1 MLPENYSKN
10 SEIKK
15 MAQEN
20 YSTESLVQSQI
31 TLLRNAIAGLL
42 KPNDEYAL
50 LDFPDQPN
58 VGDSAIWVGEC
69 VLFNEFFGKKPRY
82 VCTIYDFDAEQFLK
96 AHPQGPIFLHGGGN
110 FGDVWPAFQE
120 FRERIMLLVP
130 GRQIIQ
136 LPQTIHFH
144 NQSSIDR
151 CAQQIK
157 QHGNFHLMV
166 RDQKSYT
173 LAKENFNCPVSF
185 LPDMAFGMGAL
196 QRPTKGTKKPFILL
210 RTDSEKASYT
220 TESLRKLPDS
230 VVEDWLDEPKL
241 FRKLLKLR
249 ILLTF
254 LGRGGFKKNPG
265 RYMLYDCLA
274 KGRLARGTSMLS
286 SGEVVLTDRLHAH
299 ILCTLMNV
307 PHVVLDNNY
316 GKVFS
321 YMDAWTG
328 KYQNVKRAKN
338 MEEAVD
344 QVLRTLGKGQP

>member
-1 MLPENYSKN
+1 
-10 SEIKK
+10 
-15 MAQEN
+15 MAQEK

-31 TLLRNAIAGLL
+31 ALLKNAIATLL
-42 KPNDEYAL
+42 NPNDEYAL

-69 VLFNEFFGKKPRY
+69 ALFNEFFGKKPRY
-82 VCTIYDFDAEQFLK
+82 VCTIYDFDPEQFLK
-96 AHPQGPIFLHGGGN
+96 EHPQGPILLHGGGN

-120 FRERIMLLVP
+120 FRERVMLLVP

-173 LAKENFNCPVSF
+173 LAKENFGCPVSF

-196 QRPTKGTKKPFILL
+196 QRPTKGIKKPFILL
-210 RTDSEKASYT
+210 RTDSERASYT
-220 TESLRKLPDS
+220 TDSLRKLPDS
-230 VVEDWLDEPKL
+230 VVEDWLDEPKF
-241 FRKLLKLR
+241 FRKLIKLKIMLY
-249 ILLTF
+249 F
-254 LGRGGFKKNPG
+254 LGRGGFNKTPG
-265 RYMLYDCLA
+265 RYMLYESLA
-274 KGRLARGTSMLS
+274 NGRLNRGTGMLS
-286 SGEVVLTDRLHAH
+286 SGVVVLTDRLHAH
-299 ILCTLMNV
+299 ILCTLMDI
-307 PHVVLDNNY
+307 PHVALDNNY

-328 KYQNVKRAKN
+328 RYRGVKRASN
-338 MEEAVD
+338 MNEAVD
-344 QVLRTLGKGQP
+344 HVLATLANAET